1 MALRLGE
8 DNARFLLL
16 FFVMLIYILAGA
28 ALFSLL
34 ERDNE
39 IASVASWESI
49 VFVLMTMAKMMMIR
63 CEQDN
68 EIEQR
73 KTYHSA
79 VQQFL
84 DSNPSVNRSDLNR
97 LLQLHNTAA
106 TAGFVDEVRTRWDF
120 SGSFSFVSTVVST
133 IGEPRVQQL
142 RRVDGV
148 MLEFL

>member
-1 MALRLGE
+1 M
-8 DNARFLLL
+8 
-16 FFVMLIYILAGA
+16 MLII
-28 ALFSLL
+28 
-34 ERDNE
+34 
-39 IASVASWESI
+39 W
-49 VFVLMTMAKMMMIR
+49 
-63 CEQDN
+63 EQDN

-106 TAGFVDEVRTRWDF
+106 TAGFVDEVRSRWDF

-133 IGEPRVQQL
+133 IGEL
-142 RRVDGV
+142 
-148 MLEFL
+148 M